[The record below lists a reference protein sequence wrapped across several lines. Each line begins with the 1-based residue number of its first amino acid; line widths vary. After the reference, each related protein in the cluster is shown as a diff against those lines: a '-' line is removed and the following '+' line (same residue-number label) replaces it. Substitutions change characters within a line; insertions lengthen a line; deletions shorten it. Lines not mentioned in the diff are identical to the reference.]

1 MKTTPKP
8 VAAGK
13 PSRLVGLAI
22 SLAMSLSTI
31 GQLHGQHYMMRG
43 DAAPGL
49 TAQKKLIE
57 SPELAGYV
65 QPVQIFSPEG
75 SLLTMWSSQ
84 GFGVAHDSVLT
95 VGLTIGQ
102 VYRMRISN
110 IRRNFDREV
119 YPSIEVIDRLHPPE
133 GMTNQFP
140 IQVVITLDDLEKALR
155 GDLVTKVI
163 YLEDGDLALPYRPI
177 RDDQPYFDVGPTED
191 LLRTAERMGRPMAIV
206 RIGSR
211 VPTFDDITTGEF
223 DFYSAPVFEMPHP
236 QPLQTGFDKADQFE
250 VGELLPG
257 QPQPNLPPVVPGQTF
272 LKQGQLSR

>member
-1 MKTTPKP
+1 
-8 VAAGK
+8 
-13 PSRLVGLAI
+13 
-22 SLAMSLSTI
+22 
-31 GQLHGQHYMMRG
+31 
-43 DAAPGL
+43 
-49 TAQKKLIE
+49 
-57 SPELAGYV
+57 
-65 QPVQIFSPEG
+65 
-75 SLLTMWSSQ
+75 
-84 GFGVAHDSVLT
+84 
-95 VGLTIGQ
+95 
-102 VYRMRISN
+102 MRISN

-140 IQVVITLDDLEKALR
+140 IQVVITLDDLEKALQ

-177 RDDQPYFDVGPTED
+177 RDDQPYFDIGPSED

-236 QPLQTGFDKADQFE
+236 QPLQTGINNVDQFD
-250 VGELLPG
+250 VGERIPG
-257 QPQPNLPPVVPGQTF
+257 QPQPNLPPIVPGQS
-272 LKQGQLSR
+272 LRRHGQFSR